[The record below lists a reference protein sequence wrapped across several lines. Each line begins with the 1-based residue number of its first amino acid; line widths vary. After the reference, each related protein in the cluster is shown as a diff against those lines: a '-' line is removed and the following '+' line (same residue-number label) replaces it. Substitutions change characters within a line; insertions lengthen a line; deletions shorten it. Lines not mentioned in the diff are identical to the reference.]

1 MAVTKIW
8 KIKHSFAAPL
18 KYIENEE
25 KTANPKAAENYQM
38 LDDVIEYASREDKT
52 EQKFFVSSLNCD
64 REHARDEFLLT
75 KKRFDKEDGIAC
87 FHAYQSFAEENLL
100 PEEAHE
106 IGVAFAQEMW
116 GDRFQVVI
124 ATHLNTCHV
133 HNHFIVNSVSFL
145 DGKKYH
151 DSRAAY
157 RRMREVSDRL
167 CREHG
172 LSVIEHPESKGGS
185 YYLNQLERAGMP
197 TRYNVARQAIDDA
210 ISRSVNMEEFRHE
223 LKMMGYRH
231 QFSPSRRYWTITPAG
246 WNRPIRLY
254 RLGAD
259 YTEERIRQ
267 RVYENDI
274 SVRERRLAKAACYP
288 NRYNL
293 RRRVD
298 RIMGRSGLEKLY
310 LRYCYELG
318 YLPKYNQKP
327 AGLHPLLREDLLKCE
342 MYSQQA
348 RLLCQNGIETESDLL
363 LHMEKIRRRSEE
375 IMRRRQDLQRLVRRK
390 SVLEEEKTQAKE
402 EIADLSGQLKDLRR
416 EMRLCENI
424 LERSHQLEDR
434 LAAVDRDRDERKRV
448 RER

>member
-38 LDDVIEYASREDKT
+38 LDDVIEYAAREDKT

-87 FHAYQSFAEENLL
+87 FHAYQSFAEENLS

-106 IGVAFAQEMW
+106 IGIAFAKEMW
-116 GDRFQVVI
+116 GERFQVVI

-172 LSVIEHPESKGGS
+172 LSVIERPEGKGGS

-197 TRYNVARQAIDDA
+197 TRYNVARQAIDEA
-210 ISRSVNMEEFRHE
+210 VSRSVNMEEFRHE
-223 LKMMGYRH
+223 LKLMGYRY

-246 WNRPIRLY
+246 WDRPIRLY

-267 RVYENDI
+267 RIYENDI
-274 SVRERRLAKAACYP
+274 SVRERRFARAAYYP

-327 AGLHPLLREDLLKCE
+327 AKLHPLLREDLLKCE

-348 RLLCQNGIETESDLL
+348 RLLCRNGIETEADLL
-363 LHMEKIRRRSEE
+363 LHMEKIRKRSEE

-390 SVLEEEKTQAKE
+390 SVSEDEKTQAKAE
-402 EIADLSGQLKDLRR
+402 NADLSGQLKDLRK

>member
-25 KTANPKAAENYQM
+25 KTANPKAAESFQM
-38 LDDVIEYASREDKT
+38 LDDVIEYAAREDKT

-75 KKRFDKEDGIAC
+75 KKRFDKEDGIVA
-87 FHAYQSFAEENLL
+87 FHAYQSFSEEDIT
-100 PEEAHE
+100 PEKAHE
-106 IGVAFAQEMW
+106 IGIAFAKEMW

-124 ATHLNTCHV
+124 ATHLNTDHV
-133 HNHFIVNSVSFL
+133 HNHFVINSVSFL

-151 DSRAAY
+151 DSKAAY

-172 LSVIEHPESKGGS
+172 LSVIEHPEGKGGS

-197 TRYNVARQAIDDA
+197 TRYNVARQAIDEA

-223 LKMMGYRH
+223 LKMMGYRY
-231 QFSPSRRYWTITPAG
+231 QFMPSRRYWTITPAG
-246 WNRPIRLY
+246 WDRPIRLY
-254 RLGAD
+254 RLGAE
-259 YTEERIRQ
+259 YTEERIQQ
-267 RVYENDI
+267 RIYENDI
-274 SVRERRLAKAACYP
+274 SVRERRLARAAYRP
-288 NRYNL
+288 NQYSL

-327 AGLHPLLREDLLKCE
+327 AKLHPLLREDLLKCE

-348 RLLCQNGIETESDLL
+348 RLLCRNGIETEADLL
-363 LHMEKIRRRSEE
+363 LHMERIRKRSEE
-375 IMRRRQDLQRLVRRK
+375 IMRRRQQLRNQVKRK
-390 SVLEEEKTQAKE
+390 TTPEEEKVQAKA
-402 EIADLSGQLKDLRR
+402 EIAELSGQLKNLRR
-416 EMRLCENI
+416 EAKLCENI
-424 LERSHQLEDR
+424 QQRSHQMDER
-434 LAAVDRDRDERKRV
+434 LTAVDREREERKKV

>member
-25 KTANPKAAENYQM
+25 KTANPKAAESFQM
-38 LDDVIEYASREDKT
+38 LDDVIEYAAREDKT

-75 KKRFDKEDGIAC
+75 KKRFDKEDGIVA
-87 FHAYQSFAEENLL
+87 FHAYQSFAEEDIT
-100 PEEAHE
+100 PEKAHE
-106 IGVAFAQEMW
+106 IGIAFAKEMW

-124 ATHLNTCHV
+124 ATHLNTDHV
-133 HNHFIVNSVSFL
+133 HNHFVINSVSFL

-151 DSRAAY
+151 DSKAAY

-172 LSVIEHPESKGGS
+172 LSVIEHPEGKGGS

-197 TRYNVARQAIDDA
+197 TRYNVARQAIDEA

-223 LKMMGYRH
+223 LKMMGYRY

-246 WNRPIRLY
+246 LDRPIRLY
-254 RLGAD
+254 RLGAE
-259 YTEERIRQ
+259 YTEERIQQ
-267 RVYENDI
+267 RIYENDI
-274 SVRERRLAKAACYP
+274 SVRKRRLARAAYRP
-288 NRYNL
+288 NQYSL

-327 AGLHPLLREDLLKCE
+327 AKLHPLLREDLLKCE

-348 RLLCQNGIETESDLL
+348 RLLCRNGIETEADLL
-363 LHMEKIRRRSEE
+363 LHMERIRKRSEE
-375 IMRRRQDLQRLVRRK
+375 IMRRRQQLRNQVKRK
-390 SVLEEEKTQAKE
+390 TTPEEEKVQAKA
-402 EIADLSGQLKDLRR
+402 EIAELSGQLKNLRR
-416 EMRLCENI
+416 EAKLCENI
-424 LERSHQLEDR
+424 RQRSHQMDER
-434 LAAVDRDRDERKRV
+434 LTAVDREREERKKV

>member
-38 LDDVIEYASREDKT
+38 LDDVIEYAAREDKT

-87 FHAYQSFAEENLL
+87 FHAYQSFAEENLS

-106 IGVAFAQEMW
+106 IGIAFAEEMW

-172 LSVIEHPESKGGS
+172 LSVIEHPEGKGGS

-197 TRYNVARQAIDDA
+197 TRYNVARQAIDEA

-223 LKMMGYRH
+223 MKMMGYH
-231 QFSPSRRYWTITPAG
+231 YQFSPSRRYWTITPAG
-246 WNRPIRLY
+246 WDRPIRLY
-254 RLGAD
+254 RLGAE

-274 SVRERRLAKAACYP
+274 SIRERRLAKAAYYP

-327 AGLHPLLREDLLKCE
+327 ARLHPLLREDLLKCE

-348 RLLCQNGIETESDLL
+348 RLLCRNGIETEADLL
-363 LHMEKIRRRSEE
+363 LHMEKIRRRSKE
-375 IMRRRQDLQRLVRRK
+375 ILQQRQDLQRLVRRK
-390 SVLEEEKTQAKE
+390 TASEDEKTQAKE
-402 EIADLSGQLKDLRR
+402 EIANLSGQLKNLRK

-424 LERSHQLEDR
+424 MERSHQLEDR

>member
-25 KTANPKAAENYQM
+25 KTINPKAAENYQM
-38 LDDVIEYASREDKT
+38 LDDVIEYAAREDKT

-87 FHAYQSFAEENLL
+87 FHAYQSFAEENLS

-106 IGVAFAQEMW
+106 IGIAFAKEMW
-116 GDRFQVVI
+116 GERFQVVI

-157 RRMREVSDRL
+157 QRMREVSDRL

-172 LSVIEHPESKGGS
+172 LSVIEHPEGKGGS
-185 YYLNQLERAGMP
+185 YYLNQLEKAGMP
-197 TRYNVARQAIDDA
+197 TRYNIARQAIDEA

-223 LKMMGYRH
+223 LKMMGYRY
-231 QFSPSRRYWTITPAG
+231 QFSPNRSYWTITPAG
-246 WNRPIRLY
+246 WDRPIRLY
-254 RLGAD
+254 RLGAE

-274 SVRERRLAKAACYP
+274 SVRERRVARAAYYP

-327 AGLHPLLREDLLKCE
+327 AKLHPLLREDLLKCE

-348 RLLCQNGIETESDLL
+348 RLLCRNGIETEADLL

-375 IMRRRQDLQRLVRRK
+375 IMQRRQDLQRLVRRK
-390 SVLEEEKTQAKE
+390 SVSEDEKARSKA
-402 EIADLSGQLKDLRR
+402 EIADLSVQLKELRK

-424 LERSHQLEDR
+424 MERSHQLEDR